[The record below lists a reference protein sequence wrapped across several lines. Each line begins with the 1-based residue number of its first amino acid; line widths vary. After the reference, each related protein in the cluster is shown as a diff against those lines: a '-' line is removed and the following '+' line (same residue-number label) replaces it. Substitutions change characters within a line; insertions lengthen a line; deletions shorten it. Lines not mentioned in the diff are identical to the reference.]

1 MIAIETNT
9 PSAVARSNRPAL
21 EIRFEFV
28 DGSRQSFIQHDP
40 KAAEDIRKRIHPALL
55 FTQSRIVV
63 ADEYSKSVFVCGEIN
78 RVDLIWTDSGFSKLP
93 PDHLDLV
100 ELTEAEF
107 RQCVPLND
115 PTLLQKREQ
124 RRSVGDPLVSFL
136 DLRMRGGNPVYLM
149 NEIVVQLPA
158 ENLSFMHRLLSK
170 GSYGIRLREGG
181 QGWLNL
187 HNLIGYT
194 VYPGV
199 AELPADTWM
208 ADSKGAYETEL

>member
-1 MIAIETNT
+1 MIMAIETET
-9 PSAVARSNRPAL
+9 PPAAKSTGAAAL
-21 EIRFEFV
+21 EVRFEFV
-28 DGSRQSFIQHDP
+28 DGSRQSFIQQDA
-40 KAAEDIRKRIHPALL
+40 KTAEDIRKRIHPALL

-63 ADEYSKSVFVCGEIN
+63 ADEYSKSVFVCAEIN
-78 RVDLIWTDSGFSKLP
+78 RVDLICTESGFSKLP

-136 DLRMRGGNPVYLM
+136 DLRMRGGSHVFLM

-158 ENLSFMHRLLSK
+158 ENHTFMHRLLSK

-199 AELPADTWM
+199 PELPADTWM
-208 ADSKGAYETEL
+208 AQSTAVEVS